1 MFDMLMY
8 LEPFFERKNVI
19 LINELEEYNLIEF
32 VVKGKVALGYEINK
46 QKRYCVKYTDNIV
59 IGAYGIT
66 FN

>member
-1 MFDMLMY
+1 MLMY